1 MWSFHSIPFCIANF
15 IYIIKGSLWILC
27 GKEIVARVEQDV
39 WLGGHMRQLVT
50 RLNRIV
56 VEMVTS
62 SQLLNLFSGKSQ
74 QDLLV
79 YWMWV

>member
-1 MWSFHSIPFCIANF
+1 
-15 IYIIKGSLWILC
+15 
-27 GKEIVARVEQDV
+27 
-39 WLGGHMRQLVT
+39 MRQLVT

>member
-1 MWSFHSIPFCIANF
+1 
-15 IYIIKGSLWILC
+15 
-27 GKEIVARVEQDV
+27 
-39 WLGGHMRQLVT
+39 MRQLVT
-50 RLNRIV
+50 RLNHVV

-62 SQLLNLFSGKSQ
+62 SQVLNLFSGKSQ